1 MSFRLLSL
9 TMLCLV
15 SVAFAK
21 PDAGYADLVER
32 IQDGVVR
39 IDVTQKAAPA
49 QADPFSFFFQ
59 GQGFQRQMPRSMPPQ
74 QGSGT
79 GFVISADGY
88 IVTNRHVVDDATNV
102 KVNFPKGKV
111 LEAKVIGSGQSLDI
125 ALLKVEAHDLQPLQ
139 IGDSDKIRIGDAV
152 LALGFPLQLGFSV
165 TSGIVSGIGRDMRTE
180 LDVASYIQ
188 TDADIT
194 FGNSGGPLVNTK
206 GEVIAINT
214 MIVSR
219 GETYGFSIPSKL
231 FMNSIDQLREH
242 GKVKHGALGVSIQ
255 NLDEES
261 KDYYKLDSGALV
273 GGVTKGMPADQAGV
287 RDGDIILAIDG
298 KKVNTANDVITEVG
312 RRRPGD
318 KIKLSMLA
326 NGKETTRDVVLSDRD
341 KLFGNEDPTD
351 TSVGASS
358 ESSGTG
364 LGFEVEPLDANLRR
378 QLELDASTTG
388 VVVTSV
394 DPSSM
399 AAQKGVREGAVLT
412 SIDNHPVKDPS
423 DVANLTKP
431 LKSGQT
437 TALRLLEVNPNAKG
451 DSRSN
456 RLVVV
461 RKE

>member
-9 TMLCLV
+9 TMLCLLPA
-15 SVAFAK
+15 AFAK
-21 PDAGYADLVER
+21 PEAGYADLVER
-32 IQDGVVR
+32 IQPGVVR
-39 IDVTQKAAPA
+39 IDVTQKAAAP
-49 QADPFSFFFQ
+49 QSDPFSFFFQ
-59 GQGFQRQMPRSMPPQ
+59 GQPFQRQMPKSHPPQ

-88 IVTNRHVVDDATNV
+88 IVTNRHVVDDAKEV
-102 KVNFPKGKV
+102 KVNFTHGKT
-111 LEAKVIGSGQSLDI
+111 LDAKVIGVDHSLDI
-125 ALLKVEAHDLQPLQ
+125 ALIKVEANGLHPLQ
-139 IGDSDKIRIGDAV
+139 IGDSDKLRIGDAV

-165 TSGIVSGIGRDMRTE
+165 TSGIVSGVGRDMRTE

-231 FMNSIDQLREH
+231 FMNSIEQLRDN
-242 GKVKHGALGVSIQ
+242 GKVKRGALGVSIQ

-261 KDYYKLDSGALV
+261 KEYYKLDSGALV
-273 GGVTKGMPADQAGV
+273 ADVTKGMPAEQAGL

-298 KKVNTANDVITEVG
+298 KKVYSANDVISEVG

-318 KIKLSMLA
+318 KIKLNMLA
-326 NGKETTRDVVLSDRD
+326 NGKELHREVVLSDRD
-341 KLFGNEDPTD
+341 KLLGTGSEDEPE
-351 TSVGASS
+351 VGASKEPNS
-358 ESSGTG
+358 TG
-364 LGFEVEPLDANLRR
+364 LGFEVKPLDADLRR
-378 QLELDASTTG
+378 QLNLDETTTG
-388 VVVTSV
+388 VVVTKVNPESI
-394 DPSSM
+394 
-399 AAQKGVREGAVLT
+399 AAQKGVREGSVLT
-412 SIDNHPVKDPS
+412 SIDNQPVKNMS
-423 DVANLTKP
+423 DVAELTKP